1 MNKPDKRVKILQ
13 LQPDYHENSHNYSDL
28 AEQIVAAF
36 PRERYAV
43 TSAFLRGTP
52 QAGHPKSRAE
62 ETVYFDFP
70 HDAPHGLRL
79 QVIGKIYRFCRD
91 RQFDVVICNRFKQVS
106 MLMYLNRLLKIP
118 VCVGISHGFG
128 EYDTLGRRLRAR
140 FLIDGAWRFVGVSP
154 AVRQYLLE
162 RRCGFTEK
170 NTVAII
176 NAFDVHQAEAEQ
188 FSRTEARER
197 LALPQEARIIGA
209 IGRLVKNKG
218 HSYLIQAFARISS
231 EYPDAHL
238 AIIGEGREKDALL
251 QEIDHLGMQGRIHL
265 PGFFAGAKR
274 YVRAFDIWAM
284 PSQKE
289 GLGLALL
296 EGMCGHLPV
305 IASRIPAMTPLAEGA
320 GGITVPPADATALAV
335 ALGQYLSLPASELQA
350 KGEQA
355 YAYLCKN
362 HDIEEYRARYRQLVE
377 DALAAIRR

>member
-1 MNKPDKRVKILQ
+1 MNMQDKRVKILQ

-43 TSAFLRGTP
+43 TSAFLRGAP
-52 QAGHPKSRAE
+52 QAGHPSSRAE

-79 QVIGKIYRFCRD
+79 QVIWKIYRFCRD
-91 RQFDVVICNRFKQVS
+91 RKFDVVISNRFKQVS
-106 MLMYLNRLLKIP
+106 LLLYLNRLLKIP
-118 VCVGISHGFG
+118 VCIGISHGFG
-128 EYDTLGRRLRAR
+128 EYDSFVRRQRAR
-140 FLIDGAWRFVGVSP
+140 LLIDGAWSFVGVSP
-154 AVRQYLLE
+154 AVRQYLLD
-162 RRCGFTEK
+162 RHCGFTEK
-170 NTVAII
+170 NTVSII

-188 FSRTEARER
+188 LSRAEARNR
-197 LALPQEARIIGA
+197 LGLPQEARIIGA

-218 HSYLIQAFARISS
+218 HSYLIQAFAKIG
-231 EYPDAHL
+231 EKHPDAHL
-238 AIIGEGREKDALL
+238 AIIGEGREKENLL
-251 QEIDHLGMQGRIHL
+251 QEIDHLGMRDRIHL

-320 GGITVPPADATALAV
+320 GGMTVPPADADALAV
-335 ALGQYLSLPASELQA
+335 ALDQYLALPESDLKA
-350 KGEQA
+350 KGELA
-355 YAYLCKN
+355 YAYLCRN
-362 HDIEEYRARYRQLVE
+362 HDIEEYRTHYRRLVE
-377 DALAAIRR
+377 DALARTGR